1 MAIDLC
7 KTNRKSGEPT
17 FTPVCAA
24 NTFVTYWLPPA
35 KELGLQMIECLPAL
49 VIRQEFKDQFIEEIS
64 QLRNWIDLHAPVG
77 IRESILE
84 SIDRVMDIV
93 SSTSLDEYEL
103 STG

>member
-7 KTNRKSGEPT
+7 KESKKSRDLT
-17 FTPVCAA
+17 FTPVCTA

-49 VIRQEFKDQFIEEIS
+49 VIREEFKDQFIEELYQI
-64 QLRNWIDLHAPVG
+64 RNWIELYAPADL
-77 IRESILE
+77 RESILE
-84 SIDRVMDIV
+84 SIEQLVDIV
-93 SSTSLDEYEL
+93 TSTSLDEYEL